1 MKVLVP
7 VKRVLDYNVKPR
19 VKADGSGVDLAN
31 VKMSMNPFDEIAVE
45 EAIRLKEKGTVT
57 EIVAVSIGE
66 AKAQETLRTA
76 LAMGAG
82 LLPVPFL
89 STALAAQVLVRSGG
103 ADDALEQIAEGAP
116 AALLGLDRHGWYSP
130 GDITF
135 EIESGTA
142 GETPAPG
149 AERAGQ
155 VTVSGMAASA
165 LGAAGAKWFVVPA
178 HTADGPALF
187 LCDGTHPG
195 VSTTPLPTLDL
206 SRAHAAV
213 TLSEVPVRRLHSIGS
228 PADVILPALD
238 TACIVLAAEQ
248 VGGAQRILDRT
259 VDYVKERRQFDR
271 VIGSFQA
278 VKHTLADLLV
288 LVESSRS
295 AVTRAVDAD
304 DLAEASSLARAWC
317 SDAYRT
323 VSAEALQLH
332 GGIGFTWEHD
342 CQLYFR
348 RARAD
353 AQLLGTST
361 FHRERLAVTLGW

>member
-1 MKVLVP
+1 MATE
-7 VKRVLDYNVKPR
+7 LDDLRLAVRDAVDSLGGPALCR
-19 VKADGSGVDLAN
+19 DLDPDGPGWDSRAWSILAEQIGVA
-31 VKMSMNPFDEIAVE
+31 
-45 EAIRLKEKGTVT
+45 AIG
-57 EIVAVSIGE
+57 IP
-66 AKAQETLRTA
+66 ETLGGLGG
-76 LAMGAG
+76 LAELVVVAEELGAG
-82 LLPVPFL
+82 VLPVPFL
-89 STALAAQVLVRSGG
+89 STALAAQVLVRSDG

-116 AALLGLDRHGWYSP
+116 AALLGLDRHGWYDPDSVP
-130 GDITF
+130 F

-142 GETPAPG
+142 GETLAPG

-155 VTVSGMAASA
+155 VTVSGVVASA
-165 LGAAGAKWFVVPA
+165 LGAAGATWFVLPA
-178 HTADGPALF
+178 HTPDGPGLF
-187 LCDGTHPG
+187 LCDATHPG
-195 VSTTPLPTLDL
+195 VSTTRLPTLDL
-206 SRAHAAV
+206 SRSHAAV
-213 TLSEVPVRRLHSIGS
+213 TLSEVPVRRLHVAG
-228 PADVILPALD
+228 PPEAVILPALD
-238 TACIVLAAEQ
+238 AACIVLAAEQ

-259 VDYVKERRQFDR
+259 VDYLKERRQFDR
-271 VIGSFQA
+271 AVGSFQA

-342 CQLYFR
+342 SHLYFR

-353 AQLLGTST
+353 AQLLGTSS

>member
-1 MKVLVP
+1 MATELDDLRLAVRDAVDSLGGPALCRDLDPDGPGWDARAWSVL
-7 VKRVLDYNVKPR
+7 
-19 VKADGSGVDLAN
+19 AEQIGVA
-31 VKMSMNPFDEIAVE
+31 
-45 EAIRLKEKGTVT
+45 AIG
-57 EIVAVSIGE
+57 IP
-66 AKAQETLRTA
+66 ETLGGLGG
-76 LAMGAG
+76 LAELVVVAEELGAG

-89 STALAAQVLVRSGG
+89 STALAAQVLIRSGG

-116 AALLGLDRHGWYSP
+116 AALLGLDRHGWYDP
-130 GDITF
+130 DAIPF

-142 GETPAPG
+142 GA
-149 AERAGQ
+149 
-155 VTVSGMAASA
+155 TVSGVVASA
-165 LGAAGAKWFVVPA
+165 LGAARARWFVVPA
-178 HTADGPALF
+178 HTPDGPALF
-187 LCDGTHPG
+187 LCDATHPG
-195 VSTTPLPTLDL
+195 VSATPLPTLDL

-213 TLSEVPVRRLHSIGS
+213 TLSEVPVRRLDSVGS
-228 PADVILPALD
+228 PEDVILPALD
-238 TACIVLAAEQ
+238 AACIVLAAEQ

-271 VIGSFQA
+271 AIGSFQA

>member
-1 MKVLVP
+1 MATELDDLRLAVREAVDSLGGPASCRDLDTDGPGWDARAWSVL
-7 VKRVLDYNVKPR
+7 
-19 VKADGSGVDLAN
+19 AEQIGVA
-31 VKMSMNPFDEIAVE
+31 
-45 EAIRLKEKGTVT
+45 AIG
-57 EIVAVSIGE
+57 IP
-66 AKAQETLRTA
+66 ETLGGLGG
-76 LAMGAG
+76 LAELVVVAEELGAG

-116 AALLGLDRHGWYSP
+116 AALLGLDRHGWYRPDSIP
-130 GDITF
+130 F
-135 EIESGTA
+135 EVGSSTA
-142 GETPAPG
+142 GDTVTG
-149 AERAGQ
+149 A
-155 VTVSGMAASA
+155 VASV
-165 LGAAGAKWFVVPA
+165 LGAAGARWFVVPA
-178 HTADGPALF
+178 RTPDGPALF
-187 LCDGTHPG
+187 LCDTTHPG

-213 TLSEVPVRRLHSIGS
+213 TLSEVPVRRLHAVG
-228 PADVILPALD
+228 PPEAAILPALD
-238 TACIVLAAEQ
+238 VACIVLAAEQ

-271 VIGSFQA
+271 EIGSFQA

-342 CQLYFR
+342 CHLYFR

>member
-1 MKVLVP
+1 MATELDDLRLAVRDAVDSLGGPALCRDLDPDGPGWDARAWSVL
-7 VKRVLDYNVKPR
+7 
-19 VKADGSGVDLAN
+19 AEQIGVA
-31 VKMSMNPFDEIAVE
+31 
-45 EAIRLKEKGTVT
+45 AIG
-57 EIVAVSIGE
+57 IP
-66 AKAQETLRTA
+66 ETLGGLGG
-76 LAMGAG
+76 LAELVVVAEELGAG

-89 STALAAQVLVRSGG
+89 STALAAQVLIRSGG

-116 AALLGLDRHGWYSP
+116 AALLGLDRHGWYDP
-130 GDITF
+130 DAIPF

-142 GETPAPG
+142 GA
-149 AERAGQ
+149 
-155 VTVSGMAASA
+155 TVSGVVASA
-165 LGAAGAKWFVVPA
+165 LGAARARWFVVPA
-178 HTADGPALF
+178 HTPDGPALV
-187 LCDGTHPG
+187 LCDANHPG
-195 VSTTPLPTLDL
+195 VSATPLPTLDL

-213 TLSEVPVRRLHSIGS
+213 TLSEVPVRRLDSVGA
-228 PADVILPALD
+228 PGDVILPALD
-238 TACIVLAAEQ
+238 AACIVLAAEQ

-271 VIGSFQA
+271 AIGSFQA